1 RARENFLLPYQ
12 VEKFNNRCCLQV
24 CIRWIFTRAL
34 HSDLFANSGDSFRL
48 RKGTVKQPS
57 PLLQTMSG
65 PCRSTPPTRQPR
77 AQAKPPPLP
86 QRSNSGRGSG
96 GGTRGV
102 TRQLSVQ
109 LARGGGPFRRTHCTL
124 REAADDSQGGF
135 LALRVIRELAN
146 SAAVSAACA
155 SDRDSGFATVN
166 EESGGVYESLSSSS
180 CDADAGSLAEDN
192 VVAAKEGISRRILR
206 RGSMCAA
213 LGSRQSAIAGGS
225 EETAARRCQRRPSV
239 PDGMG
244 SLARPPHKRP
254 SPPLPPRMPPPPPP
268 PPPPRRR
275 QSAGTAASTSVP
287 ASAIACPEPPEPRT
301 AGIDSTIPRATY
313 AEQIR
318 QAHRRLQPQ
327 QKHPQAVSRHSSV
340 SIVTS
345 RPPELPP
352 RRCRRDS
359 PARFHQDSY
368 IMNRSGFA
376 RSESGGQFHRP
387 KQDRNATGLVP
398 GAQDV
403 SGATSSRKHVHQHL
417 VSSPSLPVSLLQPD
431 VQPQAHGQQQ
441 PDNSFAR
448 LSLEFNAELRAVP
461 TLSSDSSE
469 SPESPSSPFASLSR
483 PFPELAEPEAAAPLE
498 PELGDDAGGGDS
510 DGDGAED
517 ELLPLSTQDAE
528 EPHNESLEMLR
539 TNLGDLRLRLEQA
552 EANLLGSWRQLVME
566 RCQATGALDS
576 YDRYLSRLGPL
587 ARLRCQLDRRRRRL
601 RQQQQQLDA
610 AALPAEME
618 ELRQRT
624 CELERQ
630 LDEARQ
636 LAGSVGRN
644 RRRLLAELRRRLA
657 PGELMKL
664 QEAVQHRMLLAEQA
678 EATRIRVLCAQEHH
692 SPCSC

>member
-1 RARENFLLPYQ
+1 ATPQ
-12 VEKFNNRCCLQV
+12 KAV
-24 CIRWIFTRAL
+24 TA
-34 HSDLFANSGDSFRL
+34 FA
-48 RKGTVKQPS
+48 
-57 PLLQTMSG
+57 
-65 PCRSTPPTRQPR
+65 
-77 AQAKPPPLP
+77 
-86 QRSNSGRGSG
+86 
-96 GGTRGV
+96 
-102 TRQLSVQ
+102 
-109 LARGGGPFRRTHCTL
+109 
-124 REAADDSQGGF
+124 
-135 LALRVIRELAN
+135 
-146 SAAVSAACA
+146 
-155 SDRDSGFATVN
+155 
-166 EESGGVYESLSSSS
+166 
-180 CDADAGSLAEDN
+180 AED
-192 VVAAKEGISRRILR
+192 AA
-206 RGSMCAA
+206 
-213 LGSRQSAIAGGS
+213 
-225 EETAARRCQRRPSV
+225 TAA
-239 PDGMG
+239 
-244 SLARPPHKRP
+244 A
-254 SPPLPPRMPPPPPP
+254 

-387 KQDRNATGLVP
+387 KAGP
-398 GAQDV
+398 ECHGAR
-403 SGATSSRKHVHQHL
+403 S
-417 VSSPSLPVSLLQPD
+417 SSPSLPVSLLQPD